1 MLAPSQTG
9 VWLSVSIGCQ
19 GREEGV
25 VQIYQ
30 NDISAGNQSD
40 FWRKKCP
47 QYLWIKI
54 ILVQKNF
61 YPVLYE
67 QTAIWTTWYNFD
79 GSAAPGNCVHN
90 SNFPSSAFFPPAQL
104 ALKKIEKAQLAEKS
118 IFQFKF
124 QMPLWQTRHS
134 LNTALL
140 LSKQL
145 TNQIVKQIVRAWYV
159 MAIFAVYM

>member
-30 NDISAGNQSD
+30 NDISATRY
-40 FWRKKCP
+40 RKSKWFLKKKVPSIPLDKNNSCSK
-47 QYLWIKI
+47 KI
-54 ILVQKNF
+54 

-104 ALKKIEKAQLAEKS
+104 ALKKIEKGQLAEKS

-124 QMPLWQTRHS
+124 QLPLWHTRHS
-134 LNTALL
+134 LNTAVVEQTIDK
-140 LSKQL
+140 SDC
-145 TNQIVKQIVRAWYV
+145 
-159 MAIFAVYM
+159 

>member
-54 ILVQKNF
+54 ILVQKLFILF
-61 YPVLYE
+61 YMSKLQYE
-67 QTAIWTTWYNFD
+67 PPGTTLMEVQHQATVSTTLIF
-79 GSAAPGNCVHN
+79 
-90 SNFPSSAFFPPAQL
+90 PAQL
-104 ALKKIEKAQLAEKS
+104 FFPQL
-118 IFQFKF
+118 
-124 QMPLWQTRHS
+124 S
-134 LNTALL
+134 LL
-140 LSKQL
+140 
-145 TNQIVKQIVRAWYV
+145 
-159 MAIFAVYM
+159 